1 MTQHQLLTNCGGW
14 RYQNMKERSEN
25 RPLSFTL
32 AQLVNHGFLR
42 GLEWSHAITACDP
55 DGSDKQHDQKG

>member
-1 MTQHQLLTNCGGW
+1 
-14 RYQNMKERSEN
+14 MKERSEN